1 MYQNHHSPSWKSA
14 TQPKSSQLSLRPLA
28 VGGHSVASK
37 PSTQEQT
44 EKEAFGQDKLE
55 ASQLQLKAESDQ
67 CAPAEQQQLSVLQA
81 QMNDFWI
88 QRREKAS
95 RFGHN
100 IANIPVSTPHQ
111 RGSALQSKSAIQ
123 AKLTIGQPGDKYEQ
137 EADSVAA
144 KVVNQINSPQFQQ
157 QGQAVQHQEGKEENL
172 QAKSILQRRQA
183 PIREEAST
191 NFESDLNRA
200 KGSGQSLDKGLQQS
214 MGQAM
219 GADFS
224 GVKVHT
230 DAQSDQLNKSI
241 QARAFA
247 TGQNVFFK
255 RGEYNPRSRGGQEL
269 IAHELTHVVQQS
281 GGAVQRLLSPEEE
294 NCFGQIGQWG
304 QHLTGTVHSEGTT
317 KGIVQRTPS
326 YKSNILK
333 DGKLEVTERDGE
345 IKAEGSFINEE
356 GIEKKI
362 KANLTYKIDD
372 QIKERLI
379 IKNLMSFPKRT
390 GVGSLLVYHLAL
402 IAVHNQKTVI
412 GTDTSALEEG
422 TPDFYQRI
430 GLVPEPSEELEML
443 IGKMSAEA
451 NKQDEAEAEK
461 SARAMKNMLWAGRLN
476 GKTQTVLDH
485 TWEQYKNGKWDQV

>member
-1 MYQNHHSPSWKSA
+1 MYQNHHSPSWKSP

-28 VGGHSVASK
+28 VGGQQNAPK

-44 EKEAFGQDKLE
+44 EREAFGQDKLK
-55 ASQLQLKAESDQ
+55 ASQLQLKVESVQ

-81 QMNDFWI
+81 EMNDFWI

-100 IANIPVSTPHQ
+100 IANIPISSSHQ

-183 PIREEAST
+183 PTREEAST
-191 NFESDLNRA
+191 NFESDLNSA

-230 DAQSDQLNKSI
+230 DAQSDQLNKSGSSGI
-241 QARAFA
+241 LVGN
-247 TGQNVFFK
+247 TKYG
-255 RGEYNPRSRGGQEL
+255 GGQVKL
-269 IAHELTHVVQQS
+269 NI
-281 GGAVQRLLSPEEE
+281 
-294 NCFGQIGQWG
+294 
-304 QHLTGTVHSEGTT
+304 SE
-317 KGIVQRTPS
+317 P
-326 YKSNILK
+326 
-333 DGKLEVTERDGE
+333 
-345 IKAEGSFINEE
+345 
-356 GIEKKI
+356 
-362 KANLTYKIDD
+362 
-372 QIKERLI
+372 
-379 IKNLMSFPKRT
+379 
-390 GVGSLLVYHLAL
+390 
-402 IAVHNQKTVI
+402 
-412 GTDTSALEEG
+412 
-422 TPDFYQRI
+422 
-430 GLVPEPSEELEML
+430 
-443 IGKMSAEA
+443 
-451 NKQDEAEAEK
+451 
-461 SARAMKNMLWAGRLN
+461 
-476 GKTQTVLDH
+476 
-485 TWEQYKNGKWDQV
+485 